1 MFSLYDTEKQG
12 ESKRKKKDE
21 ICERRK
27 NKHKNII
34 TKTITSWLR
43 YNAILLI
50 YICVPKTATNE

>member
-1 MFSLYDTEKQG
+1 MTQRKQG
-12 ESKRKKKDE
+12 ESKRKKGMKFVRE
-21 ICERRK
+21 EK
-27 NKHKNII
+27 EKHKNII

>member
-1 MFSLYDTEKQG
+1 MFSLYDTEKTGREQ
-12 ESKRKKKDE
+12 EKKRMKFVREEK
-21 ICERRK
+21 I
-27 NKHKNII
+27 KHKNII

>member
-1 MFSLYDTEKQG
+1 MFSLYDTGREQEKKKN
-12 ESKRKKKDE
+12 EHCERRKKKD
-21 ICERRK
+21 
-27 NKHKNII
+27 KNII